1 MIQDDDSQN
10 SQNKLLRPSPPSE
23 PNKEQFS
30 QNANNSKTSKSCNSP
45 TNPSQNA
52 NANPFKQSKS
62 CNSPNN
68 QQKNSKSSFLISNE
82 KGTKEVLTCLKD
94 SSKLKALSNKAYNP
108 TNDAIFEKGD
118 PVPFCFLVNAFEE
131 VAKCKGENSK
141 EAQKNILSNVFKSI
155 ILLRPDHLMM
165 TYYLCILKLAPDY
178 IPSETG
184 IGNEILTKSISKI
197 SGRSEKQIRDSFNKV
212 IAFHFF

>member
-23 PNKEQFS
+23 SEPKHEQLS
-30 QNANNSKTSKSCNSP
+30 QNTFNSKPSKSCNSP
-45 TNPSQNA
+45 TNASKNT
-52 NANPFKQSKS
+52 NPAKESKF
-62 CNSPNN
+62 CNSPINSA
-68 QQKNSKSSFLISNE
+68 KNSKNSLVISNE

-108 TNDAIFEKGD
+108 INDAIFEKGD

-212 IAFHFF
+212 IIFHFL